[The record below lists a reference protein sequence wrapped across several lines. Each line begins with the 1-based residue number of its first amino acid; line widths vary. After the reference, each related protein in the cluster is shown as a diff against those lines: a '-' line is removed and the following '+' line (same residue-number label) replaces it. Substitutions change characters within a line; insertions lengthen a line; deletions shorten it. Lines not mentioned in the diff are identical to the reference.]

1 VRTVL
6 DDAVPDPDDRAELVA
21 AHDRHVRRLQQVDG
35 LVRVSAPGGDDGSL
49 AGAVL
54 TPAAAALAGRDADVV
69 GLATVRESDALWV
82 SRRTHTLAV
91 RAGAADAGN
100 LEAGW
105 GSVLDQWLD
114 LVARDPLATDPET
127 SATVSLASRDQ
138 ALVAGLVRRHFG
150 PASVLAIRS
159 LERADPEAWTR
170 PPEGVRVR
178 TATLDD
184 LPWLL
189 DRTLALHRWETGF
202 GYVPPRPDAR
212 TQLEPELAEAIGR
225 DEGWTWIAELDGAP
239 VGLCQVNPP
248 EAAAW
253 VSDATWLSPVG
264 YLVSAFVDPR
274 LRSAGLGRVLA
285 ATAAAAAREAGWAA
299 LLLHHAGVSAWSV
312 PFWSSMGY
320 RPLVTTWMRRP
331 AVLPR

>member
-1 VRTVL
+1 MRTVL
-6 DDAVPDPDDRAELVA
+6 DSAVPDPEDWAELLA
-21 AHDRHVRRLQQVDG
+21 THVRHERRLRDVDA
-35 LVRVSAPGGDDGSL
+35 LVRVAVPGGDSGKP
-49 AGAVL
+49 AGTVL
-54 TPAAAALAGRDADVV
+54 TPGAAVLAGGEADVV
-69 GLATVRESDALWV
+69 GLATVRESDQLWV
-82 SRRTHTLAV
+82 SRRAHALTV
-91 RAGAADAGN
+91 RAGGGAD
-100 LEAGW
+100 LDVGW

-114 LVARDPLATDPET
+114 LVAQDPLADDPET

-150 PASVLAIRS
+150 PASVLAVRT
-159 LERADPEAWTR
+159 LERADPDAWTR
-170 PPEGVRVR
+170 PPEGVVVR
-178 TATLDD
+178 SATLAD

-212 TQLEPELAEAIGR
+212 TQLEPELAEAIER
-225 DEGWTWIAELDGAP
+225 DQGWTWVAELDGAP

-248 EAAAW
+248 ESAAW
-253 VSDATWLSPVG
+253 VAGATQLLPVG
-264 YLVSAFVDPR
+264 YLVSAFVDPG

-320 RPLVTTWMRRP
+320 RPLVTSWMRRP